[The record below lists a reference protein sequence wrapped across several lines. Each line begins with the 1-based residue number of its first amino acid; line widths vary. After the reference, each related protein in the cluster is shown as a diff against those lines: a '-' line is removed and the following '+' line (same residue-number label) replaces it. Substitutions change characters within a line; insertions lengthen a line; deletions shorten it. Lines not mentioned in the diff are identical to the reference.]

1 MKKITSVLVLSLFLS
16 LGAKAQIN
24 MGINIQENP
33 DGSVNMDMQMD
44 TPEGSIR
51 SSQSA
56 GMNGVQQNVNIQES
70 GSSSTQ
76 IQQEVWN
83 PAPQPRTSQPAPQP
97 GFQQQQPVPQ
107 RCMYA
112 MSPYDFQQAK
122 QSIGKQTFE
131 DTKIQVVKQ
140 VAGANCLSTAQVK
153 DLLQLF
159 TFEENKLDLAKALY
173 GVVVDKNNY
182 YLVNDVFT
190 YSSSVDE
197 LNDFL
202 MGK

>member
-1 MKKITSVLVLSLFLS
+1 MQKITYVLVLFLFLS
-16 LGAKAQIN
+16 FTAKAQIN

-44 TPEGSIR
+44 TPEGSVR
-51 SSQSA
+51 TSQSA

-70 GSSSTQ
+70 SSTGTQ

-83 PAPQPRTSQPAPQP
+83 PAAQPRTQQPAPQP
-97 GFQQQQPVPQ
+97 RVQPGAPQ

-112 MSPYDFQQAK
+112 MNPYDFQQAK
-122 QSIGKQTFE
+122 QSIEKQTFE
-131 DTKIQVVKQ
+131 DSKIQIAKQ
-140 VAGANCLSTAQVK
+140 IAGSNCLSSVQVK
-153 DLLQLF
+153 EILQLF

-173 GVVVDKNNY
+173 GVVIDRNNY
-182 YLVNDVFT
+182 FLINDVFT

-197 LNDFL
+197 LNEFM